1 AKTESPHPKLE
12 GTIHTAAAEI
22 ESAGG
27 KALPL
32 VVDVR
37 DEESVAGAIAKTVE
51 TFGGL
56 DIVVNNASAISL
68 SPTPHTEMKRFD

>member
-1 AKTESPHPKLE
+1 IGLAIALRAARDGANIAIAAKTESPHPKLE

-56 DIVVNNASAISL
+56 D
-68 SPTPHTEMKRFD
+68 